1 MTFMDWVTT
10 DVIFQHS
17 GISGH
22 FLIVEI
28 KYESYIF
35 CLPFWLVTFWSLFIW
50 SNLQMAY
57 IIPLKFIILFTV
69 DQARWNDQPQSG
81 WLVHDDLPVPVPQR
95 QA

>member
-1 MTFMDWVTT
+1 MRYFLLEVCLINIEHYWVSIIAEASHHSSYPFIIKACSTLIRTNYFVYDLDWVTT

-35 CLPFWLVTFWSLFIW
+35 CLPF
-50 SNLQMAY
+50 
-57 IIPLKFIILFTV
+57 
-69 DQARWNDQPQSG
+69 
-81 WLVHDDLPVPVPQR
+81 
-95 QA
+95 